1 MSMKSVDNLIKVA
14 EKFTRKLS
22 LAQVLQGEDPKA
34 VVADAFFGSTASGK
48 DERFFQNYILG
59 QGSKFSAALPD
70 SVNTVDIGA
79 TVDAKSGAANFLVA
93 VNPANT
99 KVRAALI
106 GALIQDYT
114 AAYGAAPAA
123 RLADRVAKGQV
134 KPDVHQTA
142 PSIIQ
147 IK

>member
-14 EKFTRKLS
+14 EKFTRKIS

-34 VVADAFFGSTASGK
+34 VVADAFFGSPGSGK
-48 DERFFQNYILG
+48 DERFFQNYILAP
-59 QGSKFSAALPD
+59 GSKFSAALPD
-70 SVNTVDIGA
+70 SVQVVDIGA

-93 VNPANT
+93 VTPANP
-99 KVRAALI
+99 KIRAALI
-106 GALIQDYT
+106 NALIQDYA

-123 RLADRVAKGQV
+123 TLAARVAKGTV